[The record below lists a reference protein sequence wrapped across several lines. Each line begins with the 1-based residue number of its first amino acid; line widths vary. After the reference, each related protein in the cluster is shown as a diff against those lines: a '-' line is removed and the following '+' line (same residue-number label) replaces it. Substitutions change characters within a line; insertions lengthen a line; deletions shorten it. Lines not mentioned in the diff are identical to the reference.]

1 MSSEEKPFP
10 LEPLIEGHREIGAS
24 PWWRWGHL
32 LSGRTLAWLIL
43 TLLLL
48 IIPNSSSP
56 LARQVRLVVNGVE
69 QTIYTPQTT
78 VIAVLAEAGLA
89 VHSRDV
95 LHPAPTAEVTS
106 GQTITLNQARQATL
120 FVDGQT
126 HYLHTQARTIRE
138 LLREMGV
145 ILRPQDRVLVN
156 GQLLSAQQ
164 MKGDSPLAMGGR
176 QLTGHGSPSTGFSPP
191 APWHVT
197 VMRAVPLYVADGGE
211 RSCILSAAA
220 TVGEALYEAGIP
232 IRRGDQVE
240 PSPDTSLSAG
250 MQVTIRRAIP
260 LTIQVDGDIIHT
272 RTQGRTVADVLAQEG
287 IALWG
292 QDYVFPAELAAL
304 SPGMVIRVVRVREET
319 ITEQEAIPFE
329 TKWKPDA
336 KLELDQRRVERVGRQ
351 GIIARRFRIRYEDG
365 QEVSRTLEAEWR
377 ARKPEPKLIAYGTK
391 IVSRQVNTPDGPR
404 SYWRKL
410 RVLVTSYSAA
420 TSGKP
425 PGHPR
430 YGITRLGW
438 QMRQGIIAVDPRV
451 INFGTHIYVPGYG
464 VGVAADTGGKI
475 RGRHIDLGYDDWNLK
490 LWYKWMDIYL
500 LDPPPPRSQIHWVL
514 PNWPR

>member
-1 MSSEEKPFP
+1 LSSEEKPFP
-10 LEPLIEGHREIGAS
+10 LEPFIEGHREFGTF
-24 PWWRWGHL
+24 PWWQWGHL
-32 LSGRTLAWLIL
+32 LTGRTLAWLIL

-69 QTIYTPQTT
+69 RTIYTPQTT
-78 VIAVLAEAGLA
+78 VIAVLAEVGLA
-89 VHSRDV
+89 VHPGDV
-95 LHPAPTAEVTS
+95 LHPAPAAEVTS
-106 GQTITLNQARQATL
+106 GQTITLDQARQATL
-120 FVDGQT
+120 LVDGQT
-126 HYLHTQARTIRE
+126 HYLHTQARTVQE
-138 LLREMGV
+138 LLSEMGV

-156 GQLLSAQQ
+156 GQLVSAQQ
-164 MKGDSPLAMGGR
+164 MRGDSPLTIDDQ
-176 QLTGHGSPSTGFSPP
+176 QLSSYGSSPIGFSPP
-191 APWHVT
+191 APWHVA
-197 VMRAVPLYVADGGE
+197 VIRAVPLYVADGGE
-211 RSCILSAAA
+211 RSRILSAAA

-232 IRRGDQVE
+232 IRRGDQVK
-240 PSPDTSLSAG
+240 PPLDSSLSAG
-250 MQVTIRRAIP
+250 MQVTIHRAIP

-272 RTQGRTVADVLAQEG
+272 RTQGHTVADVLAQEG
-287 IALWG
+287 ISLWG
-292 QDYVFPAELAAL
+292 QDYVIPAESVTL
-304 SPGMVIRVVRVREET
+304 SPGMAIRVVRVREET

-336 KLELDQRRVERVGRQ
+336 NLELDQRRVERVGRP

-365 QEVSRTLEAEWR
+365 QVITRTLEEEWQ
-377 ARKPEPKLIAYGTK
+377 AREPEPKLVAYGTK
-391 IVSRQVNTPDGPR
+391 IVSRQVDTPDGPR

-464 VGVAADTGGKI
+464 EGVAADTGGKI
-475 RGRHIDLGYDDWNLK
+475 RGRHIDLGYDEWNLK